1 MYELDQEQVES
12 WYSSVK
18 WQTSKWV
25 SDKMLK
31 NVNNTLHR
39 IGLLQNEILTSRE
52 LCSTSTKIY

>member
-12 WYSSVK
+12 WYSSVE
-18 WQTSKWV
+18 WQTSQWV

-31 NVNNTLHR
+31 NVTNTLHR